1 MLFALLMLSSTFIAG
16 TTGVSEAPP
25 STAQISASAGAYDAI
40 DSKNKRK
47 SPAVKN
53 GAEDL
58 LLNSSQRSKLTA
70 NARDI
75 ARNYAVAAWMI
86 RKHLDYVSTFSFQM
100 RSADDGL
107 NQAIED
113 LWDDWSRPTACDVA
127 SRHTLDGLLRL
138 GEARRTVDGDMGFL
152 KLASGELQAIEGDR
166 VRDPSGQGP
175 YLPGEPKSGKK
186 WIHGVLCDETGR
198 ALAYAVHK
206 RTGVNSYEFERS
218 ITASRMAWFGYYERF
233 DQVRGISPIT
243 TALNPLRDTYEA
255 LDYAIVKAK
264 ISQLFGI
271 KFTRA
276 ATEAGGELSGGV
288 DSDGNEDKSSYS
300 VDFGRSGFALDMDPG
315 DNAEFME
322 SSTPSTQFQE
332 FVKTSIN
339 IALKALDIP
348 YSFWDESY
356 TNFFGSRA
364 AWLHYR
370 TSCKSKWRDAIE
382 LRRKI
387 ALWRLS
393 LWIVDGTIPIKKS
406 QTIRDL
412 AFEFIPAG
420 FPWWDPSKEI
430 NGAVQEIKAG
440 FNTPQQICR
449 ERGTDYYDNL
459 RQIRKAMDAA
469 EEEKVPIEW
478 AFAPVAAVELPEAS
492 NGA

>member
-1 MLFALLMLSSTFIAG
+1 MLFALVMLTSSVFCDPGGVHETPHAGAG
-16 TTGVSEAPP
+16 T
-25 STAQISASAGAYDAI
+25 AQFAYDAI
-40 DSKNKRK
+40 EPKNKRK
-47 SPAVKN
+47 APPVKN
-53 GAEDL
+53 GSVDAL
-58 LLNSSQRSKLTA
+58 LKPSDRAKLTA

-86 RKHLDYVSTFSFQM
+86 RKHLDYVSTFDFQM
-100 RSADDGL
+100 RSDDDGL
-107 NQAIED
+107 NQAIET
-113 LWDDWSRPTACDVA
+113 LWEEWSRPNACDVA

-138 GEARRTVDGDMGFL
+138 GEARRTVDGDVGFL

-166 VRDPSGQGP
+166 VRDPQGQGQF
-175 YLPGEPKSGKK
+175 LPAAPTGGKK
-186 WIHGVLCDETGR
+186 WIHGVLCDASGR
-198 ALAYAVHK
+198 ALSYAVHK
-206 RTGVNSYEFERS
+206 RTGINSYEFERQV
-218 ITASRMAWFGYYERF
+218 TASRMAWFAYYDHF

-255 LDYAIVKAK
+255 LDYAIIKAK

-276 ATEAGGELSGGV
+276 ASDSPGEITGGT
-288 DSDGNEDKSSYS
+288 DDDGNEDKGKYS
-300 VDFGRSGFALDMDPG
+300 VDFGANGIMLDMDPG
-315 DNAEFME
+315 DDAAFME
-322 SSTPSTQFQE
+322 SQTPSTQFQE

-339 IALKALDIP
+339 ISLKALDIP

-370 TSCKSKWRDAIE
+370 NSCKAKWRDAIE

-387 ALWRLS
+387 AIWRMS
-393 LWIVDGTIPIKKS
+393 LWILDGTIPLKKS

-420 FPWWDPSKEI
+420 FPWWDPAKEI

-440 FNTPQQICR
+440 FTTPQKVCR
-449 ERGTDYYDNL
+449 ERGTDYYDN
-459 RQIRKAMDAA
+459 IRERKKA
-469 EEEKVPIEW
+469 EEFAANENVAVEW
-478 AFAPVAAVELPEAS
+478 ALLPPAPVNVVETDDA
-492 NGA
+492 